1 VTREEK
7 EKKKLQSHK
16 DLDVW
21 KRSMELVA
29 NIYRM
34 TRDFPHEELYGFSS
48 QIRRSA
54 ISIPSNIAEGAARN
68 SSKEYKQFLYI
79 SLGSVA
85 EIETQILI
93 AEKLGFLKA
102 GNSLLED
109 VSAIR
114 KMLTGLISYV
124 ARKKMSAK
132 V

>member
-1 VTREEK
+1 MH
-7 EKKKLQSHK
+7 SHK

-21 KRSMELVA
+21 KRSMELVT
-29 NIYRM
+29 NIYRL
-34 TRDFPHEELYGFSS
+34 TRDFPHEELYGLSS

-79 SLGSVA
+79 SLGSVS

-102 GNSLLED
+102 EHSLMED

-124 ARKKMSAK
+124 SKRQIPKK
-132 V
+132 

>member
-1 VTREEK
+1 M
-7 EKKKLQSHK
+7 QSHK

-21 KRSMELVA
+21 KKSMELVT
-29 NIYRM
+29 NIYRL
-34 TRDFPHEELYGFSS
+34 TRDFPHEEQFGLSS

-68 SSKEYKQFLYI
+68 SAKEYMQFLYV

-93 AEKLGFLKA
+93 AKELGLMKSE
-102 GNSLLED
+102 NSLLED

-114 KMLTGLISYV
+114 KMLTGLISFV
-124 ARKKMSAK
+124 SKKQIPRKN
-132 V
+132 

>member
-1 VTREEK
+1 M
-7 EKKKLQSHK
+7 QSHK

-21 KRSMELVA
+21 KRSMKLVT
-29 NIYRM
+29 NIYRL
-34 TRDFPHEELYGFSS
+34 TRDFPQEEQYGLSS

-68 SSKEYKQFLYI
+68 STKEYKQFLYI
-79 SLGSVA
+79 SLGSVS

-114 KMLTGLISYV
+114 KMLAGLISYV
-124 ARKKMSAK
+124 ARKKISSK

>member
-1 VTREEK
+1 MK
-7 EKKKLQSHK
+7 SHK

-21 KRSMELVA
+21 KKSMELVT
-29 NIYRM
+29 NIYRL
-34 TRDFPHEELYGFSS
+34 TRDFPHEEQYGLSS

-68 SSKEYKQFLYI
+68 SAKEYKQFLYI
-79 SLGSVA
+79 SLGSIS

-93 AEKLGFLKA
+93 AEKLGFLKS

-114 KMLTGLISYV
+114 KMLAGLISYV
-124 ARKKMSAK
+124 SKKQLPKK

>member
-1 VTREEK
+1 MN
-7 EKKKLQSHK
+7 SHK

-21 KRSMELVA
+21 KKSMELVT
-29 NIYRM
+29 NIYRL
-34 TRDFPHEELYGFSS
+34 TRDFPQEELYGLTS

-68 SSKEYKQFLYI
+68 SVKEYMQFLYV
-79 SLGSVA
+79 SLGSIS

-93 AEKLGFLKA
+93 AEKLGFLKV
-102 GNSLLED
+102 GHSLLEE

-124 ARKKMSAK
+124 SKKQIPRKN
-132 V
+132 

>member
-1 VTREEK
+1 MK
-7 EKKKLQSHK
+7 SHK

-21 KRSMELVA
+21 KKSMELVT
-29 NIYRM
+29 NIYRL
-34 TRDFPHEELYGFSS
+34 TRDFPHEEQYGLSS

-68 SSKEYKQFLYI
+68 SAKEYKQFLYI
-79 SLGSVA
+79 SLGSIS

-93 AEKLGFLKA
+93 AEKLGFLKT

-109 VSAIR
+109 ISAIR
-114 KMLTGLISYV
+114 KMLAGLISYV
-124 ARKKMSAK
+124 SKKQLPRK